1 MKAEDEDITNT
12 ATTIPEDDKIPPGEE
27 VSSPAEDIPSKVP
40 PENKEEMDNEP
51 IKPEEEKPKPFS
63 KMCHFRKF
71 TEKTYEE
78 LVIREKSEKLKAQE
92 RLKKG
97 QTARLVDGDLRF
109 GDDDEDEQHVEPDP
123 LLHEGNTLTENYGV
137 FPTPYCGWPIE
148 EIDQGIKDKTFV
160 VISRRVTK
168 KTIYRF
174 SATRSFYIFS
184 PWSPIRKM
192 AVLISTN
199 QFFDYLVILTIITNC
214 VFLALPTMT
223 FTETSEY
230 VFLGIYTLE
239 MFIKL
244 IARGFFINKYTYLRD
259 PWNWLDFIVIVIA
272 YVTTIIQAA
281 APGFSVGNLTSLRTF
296 RVFRALKTV
305 SIIPGLKTIVG
316 ALLRA
321 FKMLIEVI
329 MLTVFCL
336 MVFAL
341 FALQVYMGG
350 LRQKCVLNFNLTQS
364 DSIYVTH
371 YTEHIRNSSNWLAD
385 GDGGYMLCGNITGSG
400 QCPANYTCLPDIGEN
415 PNSGYTN
422 FDHFGWAMLNAFQLI
437 TLDFWEDTYNKVI
450 RASGPWNLVFFIL
463 VVFFGSFYLINLML
477 AVVAMSYEEEA
488 VRAGKEKER
497 EKASQ
502 RKKMN
507 QNPIYDLTKITIAS
521 RKMKG
526 DDKKKKD
533 KKAELKKN
541 DTQGT
546 EGLKQPQKKPRPPVN
561 PKKPMVKI
569 PSKDSGYSSRSQNSS
584 RSVGSRV
591 LKHRDSRERLKN
603 PEDAETDSEAS
614 SSINYAFKG
623 TLIKQNSRGNG
634 FLKVSSSG
642 VIFERESTVSEL
654 NSLEE
659 NKETSVVIIR
669 ADEDPDVVPG
679 PNELV
684 DRNCICCR
692 SCCKCF
698 IPLLRTE
705 GMVYAF
711 ISDPLFDLFITLSI
725 ILNTIIMALEQHGQS
740 EQMNVLIKVANYVF
754 TAIFIL
760 EAVLKLY
767 ALNKYY
773 FKSGWNIFDLIIVI
787 ASIIDLGFEEV
798 DGLSVFRTFRLLRVF
813 KLAQSWP
820 TMRILLSIILS
831 TLGALGNLTIVL
843 AIIIYIFAVTGLQL
857 FMSTYTPEKFAPDPP
872 PRWNFNNIQHALMMI
887 FRVLCGE
894 WIEPLWACMKANNE
908 LCMVVFLP
916 ALVLG
921 YFIVLNLFLALL
933 LNAFA
938 TDSIRKHKETNQEES
953 RLKLAWQRIKGLCCC
968 CLGKNINSIEPKKNG
983 KASEEESTNVID
995 IDENGKEVKNADA
1008 DADAKP
1014 STNGVNTKSE
1024 DSKKTQS
1031 NGSVKGKNVKEAQ
1044 AAFDTTQKRAQFSS
1058 FEEARLAEAARKKNG
1073 EDEDGLALGDTA
1085 SSLKKNNEV
1094 VVHNCMPKI
1103 LAKRMPW
1110 LSKYD
1115 KPSRWYSMRRFLVK
1129 VADNKVF
1136 ETAVLLTIFASSVTL
1151 AFEDVTLDEKP
1162 SLKLALYY
1170 LNIIFCIL
1178 FSIEMLIKM
1187 FGYGLHKYFTS
1198 FWTILDFCIVLISII
1213 SLIAES
1219 LGISNIA
1226 AFRSLRT
1233 LRAIRPLRA
1242 ISRWQGMKIVVN
1254 ALMLA
1259 IPAIVN
1265 VILVCLVFWLI
1276 FSIMGVQFFSGKF
1289 YKCVDANLERIDA
1302 DIIANR
1308 SQCEAN
1314 SHLNYSWRNSHVN
1327 FDNVL
1332 QGYLA
1337 LFQVATFEGWM
1348 EVMIDAVDATDID
1361 LQPKN
1366 ENNFAAYL
1374 YFVGFII
1381 FGAFFTLNLL
1391 IGVIIDNFN
1400 VLKKRYE
1407 GSYLDMFLTSSQRNY
1422 YNTLKKLGNKKPQ
1435 KTIKRPKKQ
1444 FAAFFYDVSISNKFE
1459 LSIVLIIFLNMI
1471 VMGIEHYN
1479 QSDAVSQVLDIMN
1492 IIFTTVFTLEAMV
1505 KLIGLRWHYFR
1516 QAWNVFDFII
1526 VILSILDIT
1535 VSQLQSG
1542 VVLDDLLS
1550 DVFVTPTLLRVV
1562 RIFRIGRVLRLIKA
1576 AKGIRKLLFALI
1588 ISLPAIFNIGALL
1601 FLILYIY
1608 AIIGLSSFGNL
1619 KINGA
1624 LDDIVNFRTFFNSF
1638 MLLLRLATS
1647 AGWNDILDAM
1657 LISPPDC
1664 DPDHKTLPN
1673 GTLVKETYGDCG
1685 IPWLAIPFM
1694 VTYIIIIFLVVIN
1707 MYIAVILENFNQAH
1721 EQEEVGITE
1730 DDFDMFYVVWE
1741 RYDPHATQFIKYEQ
1755 LTDFV
1760 ADLEEPFGIAKP
1772 NEIALVSFDLPIVE
1786 GDKLHCLDILM
1797 ALVKNVLSDVE
1808 ETAEFREARNQME
1821 LKFQAVFPSRVNT
1834 VVKSTTMQR
1843 KKEEV
1848 AAKTLQQ
1855 AWKSFK
1861 TQRLLKNITVQAM
1874 QQNLSRSSSQDS
1886 RSRANSI
1893 MSLGRR
1899 LSNALTSFFSSS
1911 RPSSAV
1917 SRASLKSAQNQHF
1930 SPIRKKNVSN
1940 TLQVPSVNTLYS
1952 SSSDLDINHLDL

>member
-1 MKAEDEDITNT
+1 MKTEDEDIAKTT
-12 ATTIPEDDKIPPGEE
+12 ATTIPEDGEVPPVDEE
-27 VSSPAEDIPSKVP
+27 VSSPADDMPPKVP
-40 PENKEEMDNEP
+40 LE
-51 IKPEEEKPKPFS
+51 IKDPGQEQKKSEEEKPKPFS

-78 LVIREKSEKLKAQE
+78 LVIREKSDKLKAQQ
-92 RLKKG
+92 RLVKG

-109 GDDDEDEQHVEPDP
+109 GDEDEEDHILEPDP

-148 EIDQGIKDKTFV
+148 EIDQGIKDKSFV

-174 SATRSFYIFS
+174 SATRSFYIFP
-184 PWSPIRKM
+184 PWNPIRKM
-192 AVLISTN
+192 AVFVSTN
-199 QFFDYLVILTIITNC
+199 QFFDYFVILTILTNC

-223 FTETSEY
+223 FTESSEY

-244 IARGFFINKYTYLRD
+244 IARGFFINNYTYLRD
-259 PWNWLDFIVIVIA
+259 PWNWLDFVVIVIA

-350 LRQKCVLNFNLTQS
+350 LRQKCVLNYNITQS
-364 DSIYVTH
+364 DSMYVTH
-371 YTEHIRNSSNWLAD
+371 YSEHIRNSSNWFTD
-385 GDGGYMLCGNITGSG
+385 GDGGYLLCGNITGSG
-400 QCPANYTCLPDIGEN
+400 GCPSNYTCLPDIGEN

-450 RASGPWNLVFFIL
+450 RASGPWNLVFFI
-463 VVFFGSFYLINLML
+463 VVIFFGSFYLINLML

-488 VRAGKEKER
+488 VRAGK
-497 EKASQ
+497 
-502 RKKMN
+502 
-507 QNPIYDLTKITIAS
+507 
-521 RKMKG
+521 
-526 DDKKKKD
+526 
-533 KKAELKKN
+533 
-541 DTQGT
+541 
-546 EGLKQPQKKPRPPVN
+546 
-561 PKKPMVKI
+561 
-569 PSKDSGYSSRSQNSS
+569 
-584 RSVGSRV
+584 
-591 LKHRDSRERLKN
+591 
-603 PEDAETDSEAS
+603 
-614 SSINYAFKG
+614 
-623 TLIKQNSRGNG
+623 
-634 FLKVSSSG
+634 VSSSG
-642 VIFERESTVSEL
+642 VILERESTISEL

-659 NKETSVVIIR
+659 NNETSVVIIK
-669 ADEDPDVVPG
+669 ADEDPDIVPG

-684 DRNCICCR
+684 DRNCKCCH

-698 IPLLRTE
+698 IPLLRAE

-725 ILNTIIMALEQHGQS
+725 VLNTIIMALEQHGQS

-754 TAIFIL
+754 TAVFIF
-760 EAVLKLY
+760 EAVLKLF

-953 RLKLAWQRIKGLCCC
+953 RLKLAWERIRGLCCC
-968 CLGKNINSIEPKKNG
+968 CLGKNINAIEPKKNG
-983 KASEEESTNVID
+983 KASGEDSTNVID
-995 IDENGKEVKNADA
+995 IDENGKEIKNADA

-1014 STNGVNTKSE
+1014 STNGVSTKSE
-1024 DSKKTQS
+1024 DTKKTQS
-1031 NGSVKGKNVKEAQ
+1031 NGSVKSQHVKEAQ
-1044 AAFDTTQKRAQFSS
+1044 EAFDTSQKRAQFSS
-1058 FEEARLAEAARKKNG
+1058 FEEARQAEAARKKNG
-1073 EDEDGLALGDTA
+1073 VDEDGLALGDTA
-1085 SSLKKNNEV
+1085 SSLKKNEV
-1094 VVHNCMPKI
+1094 VVFNCMPKI

-1115 KPSRWYSMRRFLVK
+1115 QPSRWYSMRRFLVK
-1129 VADNKVF
+1129 VADNKIF
-1136 ETAVLLTIFASSVTL
+1136 ETAVLLVIFASSVTL

-1178 FSIEMLIKM
+1178 FTAEMLIKM

-1198 FWTILDFCIVLISII
+1198 FWTILDFCIVLISIV

-1219 LGISNIA
+1219 LGVSNIA

-1289 YKCVDANLERIDA
+1289 FKCVDANLERIDA
-1302 DIIANR
+1302 SIIANR

-1314 SHLNYSWRNSHVN
+1314 SHMNYTWRNSHIN

-1348 EVMIDAVDATDID
+1348 EVMIDAVDATEID
-1361 LQPKN
+1361 VQPRE

-1400 VLKKRYE
+1400 VLKKKYE

-1459 LSIVLIIFLNMI
+1459 LAIVLIIFLNMI

-1492 IIFTTVFTLEAMV
+1492 IIFTTVFTLEALV
-1505 KLIGLRWHYFR
+1505 KLVGLRWHYFR

-1601 FLILYIY
+1601 FLVLYIY

-1664 DPDHKTLPN
+1664 DPEFKTLPN

-1694 VTYIIIIFLVVIN
+1694 VSYIIIIFLVIIN

-1808 ETAEFREARNQME
+1808 ETAEFREVRNQME
-1821 LKFQAVFPSRVNT
+1821 EKFQTVFPSRVNT

-1848 AAKTLQQ
+1848 AARTLQQ

-1861 TQRLLKNITVQAM
+1861 THRLLKNITAQAM
-1874 QQNLSRSSSQDS
+1874 QQNLSRSSSMDS